1 MADIANSTTAP
12 AAQAPSAFK
21 AALNTYMAA
30 VEGLQNADEMPAE
43 EVYRL
48 GRLSVARRTEMVEAA
63 APDLASVRLKI
74 ETFLKSE
81 VGGFNKPLGAIYP
94 WIARSDHEH
103 WAMLQIHE
111 DLERLD
117 RVAGDTL
124 LFQLGLRFGDLV
136 VAEAKAEAVRDAI
149 KRNVWPDGLRERGAG
164 ETEAEW
170 LHHISEAE
178 NASGYGLAC
187 DLADGIAAS
196 LGAVYDDAKTARA
209 TMPETFAIKAGIA
222 AHDCL
227 FQGTKDADWP
237 EWRDSLIADLQGMA
251 HPSEIEAV
259 EALAARHSAAY
270 QLVGDLTWVT
280 DEVAHI
286 ERGKPTD
293 EQWAAFREA
302 EDTLQDL
309 DEAFLKLQPTTLR
322 ALSIKAG
329 VLNNSDT
336 FEADHALDVLTAD
349 IARLA
354 GGVMAPQV
362 DGRS

>member
-1 MADIANSTTAP
+1 MATREHSTTAP
-12 AAQAPSAFK
+12 ETQAPRAFK
-21 AALNTYMAA
+21 TAFDTYMMA
-30 VEGLQNADEMPAE
+30 VEGLRNADEMPAE

-48 GRLSVARRTEMVEAA
+48 GRLSIARRTEMVEAA

-81 VGGFNKPLGAIYP
+81 FGGFNKPLGAIYP
-94 WIARSDHEH
+94 WIDRSDHEH

-209 TMPETFAIKAGIA
+209 TMPETFAIKARIA

-227 FQGTKDADWP
+227 FQGAKDADWP
-237 EWRDSLIADLQGMA
+237 EWRDSLMADLQGMA
-251 HPSEIEAV
+251 QPSESEELERICAEATAAERYVSDWLWVEDEPKQREIGRSPTNADIRTLKAAHSRREEAV
-259 EALAARHSAAY
+259 EALYSFEP
-270 QLVGDLTWVT
+270 TS
-280 DEVAHI
+280 I
-286 ERGKPTD
+286 RGLWRKAQAMKPHALC
-293 EQWAAFREA
+293 E
-302 EDTLQDL
+302 ED
-309 DEAFLKLQPTTLR
+309 
-322 ALSIKAG
+322 
-329 VLNNSDT
+329 V
-336 FEADHALDVLTAD
+336 ALDVLIGD
-349 IARLA
+349 LARMA
-354 GGVMAPQV
+354 GATI
-362 DGRS
+362 